1 MNTSLRATE
10 VLGADTLDYLRIG
23 GEEVEMEAGEPIL
36 RKGEPGVAV
45 HFILSGEAE
54 VSLEAADG
62 RHLSLCRLG
71 PGEYFGELSVLRHE
85 PVSADVTSTTPVR
98 LLRYPAELFP
108 AALAECEPLRAM
120 LLGRLAQDLQRS
132 TTDAWDL
139 FKREQAFADLASVE
153 GFEDSMV
160 VASPRMRTI
169 KKKLVK
175 LGEGRESVLIAG
187 APGTGRAL
195 AARLVH
201 HSAGDTD
208 QALLVVDC
216 EDLPVDRAH
225 TAIFGYGVDGET
237 GEDASSF
244 GALHLAHGGDLILR
258 NLGALAAEEQAQLAD
273 YLRRK
278 KRGEI
283 TNFPL
288 VRVIA
293 TAPDLE
299 DPLYAAEVR
308 DDLRT
313 EFSETVRLPPLV
325 ERPRDIVPLARH
337 FLSEIEGAEETQLT
351 QSAEH
356 ALVSLRCPVR
366 NVDELRDIV
375 EMAARC
381 SAGDEIRA
389 EHIFIGL
396 GEDEPL
402 GLALGRPPLLMRF
415 LDGGGLTL
423 LRVVMLVSFLAAI
436 VLCITAAATA
446 LGKFAN
452 GFIWSVWEPVVFALF
467 LLGGALWCTV
477 CPLST
482 AGRLAK
488 KAVDLDRPPPTWLS
502 NKWIAAAFPGIG
514 FFTIIW
520 AEWIFHMTEAPR
532 GTGFLLLTL
541 ILASVV
547 LCILYEREV
556 WCRHVCPLGRLA
568 VVMAPAAP
576 LSVAADRN
584 LCASTCTTHACYQGT
599 DTVPGC
605 TVFRHPMNSS
615 EAHHCK
621 LCGDCL
627 RSCPHESTGLYL
639 RAPGQGALNLG
650 GTGRYPSVFALTL
663 LFLAPLFLAAD
674 TTEVM
679 SRPAVLTLSG
689 IVAILLGLLL
699 GWRLPNWL
707 GSRGENPAAAQRVA
721 AALAVLAWGP
731 LMADQFRSIPVL
743 EDLYVRSETGASW
756 LGPFAEGVTFLT
768 LASVGI
774 VLLAGVA
781 SAIILWGARKRAAA
795 ELRPIPHSARTA
807 ITAVWLVSLVVS
819 LVLVL

>member
-1 MNTSLRATE
+1 M
-10 VLGADTLDYLRIG
+10 LGADTLDYLRIG
-23 GEEVEMEAGEPIL
+23 GEEVELASGEPIL

-45 HFILSGEAE
+45 HFILSGEVE

-62 RHLSLCRLG
+62 HHLSLCRLG

-98 LLRYPAELFP
+98 LLRYPADLFP
-108 AALAECEPLRAM
+108 TALAECEPLREM

-139 FKREQAFADLASVE
+139 FKREQAFADLARVE
-153 GFEDSMV
+153 GVEDSMV
-160 VASPRMRTI
+160 VASPRTRAV
-169 KKKLVK
+169 KKKLVE
-175 LGEGRESVLIAG
+175 LGETHMSVLITG
-187 APGTGRAL
+187 APGTGRTL
-195 AARLVH
+195 AARVVH
-201 HSAGDTD
+201 HSSDEADR
-208 QALLVVDC
+208 AMLVVDC
-216 EDLPVDRAH
+216 EDLPADRAQ
-225 TAIFGYGVDGET
+225 TAIFGYCVDDDSR
-237 GEDASSF
+237 EDSNSF
-244 GALHLAHGGDLILR
+244 GALHLAHGGDLILK
-258 NLGALAAEEQAQLAD
+258 NLGALAAQEQEQLAR

-278 KRGEI
+278 RSGEI
-283 TNFPL
+283 SAFPL

-293 TAPDLE
+293 TAHDLE
-299 DPLYAAEVR
+299 DPVFATEVSEELR
-308 DDLRT
+308 D
-313 EFSETVRLPPLV
+313 EFSETVRLPTLA

-337 FLSEIEGAEETQLT
+337 FLSLIDREDELRLT

-381 SAGDEIRA
+381 SVGDEIRP

-402 GLALGRPPLLMRF
+402 GLALGRPPLVMRF
-415 LDGGGLTL
+415 LDGGGLSV
-423 LRVVMLVSFLAAI
+423 LRGVMLVSFLAAI
-436 VLCITAAATA
+436 VLCIIAATTVVA
-446 LGKFAN
+446 RFAN
-452 GFIWSVWEPVVFALF
+452 GFIWSVWEPAVFALF

-488 KAVDLDRPPPTWLS
+488 KAVDLDRPPPAWLS
-502 NKWIAAAFPGIG
+502 RDWVAAALPGVG

-520 AEWIFHMTEAPR
+520 VEWIFHMTEAPR

-541 ILASVV
+541 IVASVV

-568 VVMAPAAP
+568 VVLAPAAP

-627 RSCPHESTGLYL
+627 RSCPHASTSLYL
-639 RAPGQGALNLG
+639 RAPGQGALHLG

-663 LFLAPLFLAAD
+663 LFLAPIFLAAD
-674 TTEVM
+674 TTAVM
-679 SRPAVLTLSG
+679 SRPAILTLSG
-689 IVAILLGLLL
+689 FGAIFLGLLL

-707 GSRGENPAAAQRVA
+707 GARGENPAAAQRVA

-731 LMADQFRSIPVL
+731 LMADQFRSIPIL
-743 EDLYVRSETGASW
+743 SDFYVRSESGASW
-756 LGPFAEGVTFLT
+756 LGPLSEGVTFLT
-768 LASVGI
+768 LASVAV
-774 VLLAGVA
+774 VLLAGA
-781 SAIILWGARKRAAA
+781 LSAIILRGARKRSHD
-795 ELRPIPHSARTA
+795 ELRPIPPFAWRATT
-807 ITAVWLVSLVVS
+807 IVWLASIVVS
-819 LVLVL
+819 LALILGPRLP